1 MRLFKKKPPQEI
13 QPIVKQ
19 ECKHKWQ
26 DFNWYL
32 KEEYHQLPT
41 GPIRYSWKIMEPYV
55 CCWCHKRKDVIL
67 YQESGEVSNFKNYN
81 KRLEMFKLHCGNNLK
96 PTPYVEDKVS
106 DMIHSIDRT
115 YLNIV
120 AKLYPERLGLTKEE
134 IEVIKN
140 G

>member
-1 MRLFKKKPPQEI
+1 MKLFKKKPPQEI

-26 DFNWYL
+26 DFDWYL
-32 KEEYHQLPT
+32 SEEYRVENAHK
-41 GPIRYSWKIMEPYV
+41 IIYSWKVYEPYV
-55 CCWCHKRKDVIL
+55 CCWCHKRKDVLL
-67 YQESGEVSNFKNYN
+67 YKENGSVSTFKQYN
-81 KRLEMFKLHCGNNLK
+81 KRLQVFKLNCGSNLK
-96 PTPYVEDKVS
+96 PTPLVEDKIS
-106 DMIHSIDRT
+106 DMIHSVDRT

-120 AKLYPERLGLTKEE
+120 AKLYPEKLGLTKQE